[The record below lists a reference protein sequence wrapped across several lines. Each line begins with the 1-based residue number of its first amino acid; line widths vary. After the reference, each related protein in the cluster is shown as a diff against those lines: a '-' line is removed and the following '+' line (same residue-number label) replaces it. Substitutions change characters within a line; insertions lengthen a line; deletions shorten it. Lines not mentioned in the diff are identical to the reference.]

1 MRPTEDFVPSLPPG
15 IDSTAFLNLLQ
26 KIRFQRP
33 EVIAK
38 EAVEWAL
45 EQEYRASYEFIDDA
59 WGSDH
64 ARVYQESRRPKPR
77 TLSPSEALEEFDAL
91 MKELDGSGNY
101 SITVSDC
108 ANRIREALRAANSE
122 GGYPSVKG
130 SKWRQNEREQS

>member
-1 MRPTEDFVPSLPPG
+1 MQPAEDFVPSLPPG
-15 IDSTAFLNLLQ
+15 IDSTAFLNLRRKL
-26 KIRFQRP
+26 RFQSP

-45 EQEYRASYEFIDDA
+45 EQEYQASYEFIDDA

-91 MKELDGSGNY
+91 MEELDGSGNY
-101 SITVSDC
+101 SIC
-108 ANRIREALRAANSE
+108 ASRIREALRAANFE
-122 GGYPSVKG
+122 WVNP
-130 SKWRQNEREQS
+130 